1 MSTVF
6 LLWHIKISSV
16 KAWSWSQGQYYDS
29 RWFKVSPRSTGL
41 SKKKSVEFWS
51 TMREKGRWAIRD
63 FRRCFPALSTIHG
76 IPIKSKASDWWS
88 IWKPRLQ
95 STCLPATTGRPENRY
110 FEFSSI
116 SIMLQTE
123 APPGGGRWSQH
134 HALRLSC
141 TDEEICGNGFFLEV
155 LPTKF
160 HPP

>member
-1 MSTVF
+1 MWKHDHDHEDNT
-6 LLWHIKISSV
+6 IS
-16 KAWSWSQGQYYDS
+16 YYDS

-41 SKKKSVEFWS
+41 RKKKSVEFWS
-51 TMREKGRWAIRD
+51 IMREKGRWVTRD
-63 FRRCFPALSTIHG
+63 FPRCLPALSTFHG
-76 IPIKSKASDWWS
+76 IPIKSKGSDWWS